1 MSLFDRIPP
10 MKNAPLMSYTRSE
23 LMRRGGRGINLSH
36 TMAAGNLVVLG
47 EVDNAPL
54 PFPLEV
60 QGDRMTGEG
69 TVYYQASLPMKNRSA
84 LIEPL
89 LKAPTPQTHPTAV
102 EAAAA
107 PAGQTLPPTDQA
119 VEQVVQ

>member
-1 MSLFDRIPP
+1 
-10 MKNAPLMSYTRSE
+10 
-23 LMRRGGRGINLSH
+23 MRRGGRGINLSH
-36 TMAAGNLVVLG
+36 TMAAGNLVVLA

-60 QGDRMTGEG
+60 QGDRMKGEG
-69 TVYYQASLPMKNRSA
+69 TVYYQASLPVKNRSA

-89 LKAPTPQTHPTAV
+89 LKAPVPETQP
-102 EAAAA
+102 AAKDAAADGAEGAAPSAA

-119 VEQVVQ
+119 VERVVQ